1 MRKISVGVIGLGK
14 FGLSFSQALMDLR
27 QEVVGLDSVP
37 EHVRNAQDVLTQ
49 VYQGDAMDRKVLEQL
64 NFADFGVVMV
74 SVGQSIEA
82 SAMISLYLKELGAA
96 QVWVKAVSQDHH
108 KLLDRIGVDRVI
120 LPEHFAAT
128 QLAHSLVTPGLMA
141 CLPFDAGM
149 ALREITIDKWAG
161 KTLRDLDMT
170 NVHGAQVVA
179 VRRHG
184 ESAYTYVPRADMLF
198 ARGDVM
204 VVLGSTEALE
214 KMKA

>member
-14 FGLSFSQALMDLR
+14 FGLSFAQALMDLR

-37 EHVRNAQDVLTQ
+37 EHVRNAQDILTQ
-49 VYQGDAMDRKVLEQL
+49 VYQGDAMDRKILEQL

-96 QVWVKAVSQDHH
+96 QVWVKAVSQDHQ
-108 KLLDRIGVDRVI
+108 KLLERIGVDRVI
-120 LPEHFAAT
+120 
-128 QLAHSLVTPGLMA
+128 
-141 CLPFDAGM
+141 LPFDAGM